1 MSIKGKRLL
10 YIGIAL
16 FIYLTFISFPTYIFT
31 NDLYVLRGVE
41 LGLRA
46 GYLIFIILFSIF
58 TKIAQT
64 YTGKTRFKNLFLLLP
79 LFFVSFINI
88 FYLAVMRTQFDN
100 PFATIF
106 TSDGVDVYNLLKL
119 LTIIVTVVEEELLF
133 RYIIQRNLTFGHKL
147 VRITVTAAIFA
158 ACHFFFMLYDGLGTI
173 NPLDLFEIIFVFGIG
188 IILGFLYEYTNNI
201 IVPMTFNLIYS
212 LCNYMLYKVSISNTT
227 NWQYYLTISLFA
239 VGAAGYLLIFYFL
252 MLKRENR

>member
-1 MSIKGKRLL
+1 MKK
-10 YIGIAL
+10 
-16 FIYLTFISFPTYIFT
+16 
-31 NDLYVLRGVE
+31 E
-41 LGLRA
+41 
-46 GYLIFIILFSIF
+46 
-58 TKIAQT
+58 
-64 YTGKTRFKNLFLLLP
+64 FLLLP
-79 LFFVSFINI
+79 VFFVAFINI
-88 FYLAVMRTQFDN
+88 FYISVVMQTQFEN
-100 PFATIF
+100 PFAMMVV
-106 TSDGVDVYNLLKL
+106 DGELNVLALLKL

-158 ACHFFFMLYDGLGTI
+158 ACHFFVMLYDGLGTI

-201 IVPMTFNLIYS
+201 AVPIAFNLIYS

-227 NWQYYLTISLFA
+227 SWQYYLTISLFTIY
-239 VGAAGYLLIFYFL
+239 AAGYLLIFYFL